1 MGSNVPTLVQGELK
15 MAQYVKKLFDGDR
28 KAIFSFTAKIAST
41 TAETYKVDA
50 SALNARADGTACTYV
65 NINKMWWSSSVTAPA
80 KTLLVE
86 WDNSGTN
93 PVAWSC
99 NHADDADFSS
109 IGTLQN
115 TKATNYS
122 GDVLINFSSVTNDD
136 TASIVIEFIKEY
148 DAIS

>member
-65 NINKMWWSSSVTAPA
+65 NINRMWWSSSVTAPA

-86 WDNSGTN
+86 WNNSGTN

>member
-1 MGSNVPTLVQGELK
+1 

-50 SALNARADGTACTYV
+50 SNLNARADGTACTYV
-65 NINKMWWSSSVTAPA
+65 NINRMWWSSSVTAPA

-86 WDNSGTN
+86 WNNSGTN
-93 PVAWSC
+93 PIAWVC
-99 NHADDADFSS
+99 NTSDDLDFGS

-122 GDVLINFSSVTNDD
+122 GDVNINFSSVTNGDS
-136 TASIVIEFIKEY
+136 AAVVIEFTKEY
-148 DAIS
+148 DPIPQRFK

>member
-1 MGSNVPTLVQGELK
+1 MGSNVPILLQGELK

-65 NINKMWWSSSVTAPA
+65 NINRMRWSSSVTAPA
-80 KTLLVE
+80 KPLIIE

-99 NHADDADFSS
+99 NHAQDVDFSS